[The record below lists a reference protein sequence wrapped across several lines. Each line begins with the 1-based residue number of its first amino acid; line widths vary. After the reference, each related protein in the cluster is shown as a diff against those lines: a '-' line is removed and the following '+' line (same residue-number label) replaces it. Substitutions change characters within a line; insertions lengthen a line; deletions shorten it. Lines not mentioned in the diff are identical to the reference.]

1 MIKHVFYG
9 YRDQTYKIKDT
20 PHTTNQDVYAL
31 THKSSSILSTPSTN
45 MRVAFF
51 KWICLGL
58 NSIKGVGE
66 VKIKVKALRYFKVEA
81 V

>member
-20 PHTTNQDVYAL
+20 PHTTNQDVHAL

-51 KWICLGL
+51 NEYAYML

-66 VKIKVKALRYFKVEA
+66 VKIMVALRYLKVEA